1 MDITGV
7 KEPKLPR
14 EQACKLCLVGKIHE
28 SFYKTIDNRATEP
41 LVRIHV
47 DILGIKTKTTRGYK
61 YFLLLIDDYT
71 CTTRY
76 TS

>member
-1 MDITGV
+1 MDIIDV

-14 EQACKLCLVGKIHE
+14 EQACKLCLVRKIHE

-41 LVRIHV
+41 LIRIHV

-71 CTTRY
+71 RY
-76 TS
+76 Y